1 MLISTYQSV
10 TGSSRNNIFRH
21 ASYEMRSHSETRWAG
36 MMDALSVNWIY
47 EPETIETRHGWYK
60 PDFFLP
66 AVGAFVEVKGP
77 EPTKVEQEKAEDAEA
92 KTGFP
97 VIFAYGA
104 PEMIGAELCNGSVGY
119 YSGGRLA
126 RYTTKEIGAV
136 VLKKY
141 DMATYAAFLAAGDRQ
156 ALPESEFVGD
166 LIDELARLRMTRSE
180 VEAHLDALHA
190 PLNAARLSAW
200 SGASRAEF
208 ALATFV
214 DRIIEVRGNQRRANH
229 TEHRGKRA

>member
-1 MLISTYQSV
+1 MLISTYESV
-10 TGSSRNNIFRH
+10 TGPRRNNIFRH
-21 ASYEMRSHSETRWAG
+21 AGYEMRSHSETRWAG

-66 AVGAFVEVKGP
+66 AVGAFLEVKGP
-77 EPTKVEQEKAEDAEA
+77 EPTKLEQEKAEDVQAR
-92 KTGFP
+92 TGFP
-97 VIFAYGA
+97 VIFAYGT
-104 PEMIGAELCNGSVGY
+104 PEMIGAELCNGRVGY
-119 YSGGRLA
+119 YNGGRLV

-156 ALPESEFVGD
+156 ELPESEFVGD
-166 LIDELARLRMTRSE
+166 LIDELARLRMTRGE
-180 VEAHLDALHA
+180 VETHLDALHA

-200 SGASRAEF
+200 SSASRAEF
-208 ALATFV
+208 VLTTFV
-214 DRIIEVRGNQRRANH
+214 DKIIDLSGQH
-229 TEHRGKRA
+229 KRA

>member
-10 TGSSRNNIFRH
+10 TGASRNSIFRH
-21 ASYEMRSHSETRWAG
+21 AGYEMRSHSETRWAG

-66 AVGAFVEVKGP
+66 AAGAFVEVKGP
-77 EPTKVEQEKAEDAEA
+77 EPTKVEQEKAEDVEA
-92 KTGFP
+92 RTGFP
-97 VIFAYGA
+97 VIFAYGT
-104 PEMIGAELCNGSVGY
+104 PEMIGSELCNGSVGY
-119 YSGGRLA
+119 YNGGRLV
-126 RYTTKEIGAV
+126 RYTTREIGAV

-141 DMATYAAFLAAGDRQ
+141 DMATYAAFLTDGDRQ
-156 ALPESEFVGD
+156 DLPDSQFVGD
-166 LIDELARLRMTRSE
+166 LIDELARLRMTRGE

-208 ALATFV
+208 VLVTFV
-214 DRIIEVRGNQRRANH
+214 DRIIALSGQR
-229 TEHRGKRA
+229 KRA